1 MSEKPDE
8 RLMSATSQGIRIVVP
23 TLTIVKPDIEL
34 LVYKIV
40 IVNRGIMWKAIFWNS
55 AEELVCISELM
66 P

>member
-40 IVNRGIMWKAIFWNS
+40 IVNRGVMWKAIF
-55 AEELVCISELM
+55 
-66 P
+66 